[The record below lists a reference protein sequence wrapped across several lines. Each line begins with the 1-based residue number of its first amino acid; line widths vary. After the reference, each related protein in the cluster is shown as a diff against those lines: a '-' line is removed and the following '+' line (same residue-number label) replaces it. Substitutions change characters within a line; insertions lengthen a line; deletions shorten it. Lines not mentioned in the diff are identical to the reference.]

1 MQCTIIMANK
11 IKQYFDI
18 LLLSNG
24 GGSDNSFFFFF
35 FFRVFEER
43 GSTCK
48 ITLKNNTNIISN
60 KYSTF
65 QLRKK

>member
-1 MQCTIIMANK
+1 MQCTIIMVNK

-35 FFRVFEER
+35 RVFEER

-48 ITLKNNTNIISN
+48 ITFKKHTNIISN